1 MKCNKKEV
9 IVLKDKWIAGA
20 SDVPEPR
27 ALEMTEV
34 SPDTYMNAPFPLSLD
49 AQKRLLELIY
59 NRKSGIIT
67 RQELIDVIYN
77 TTEDSRPGQ
86 IIRSRA

>member
-1 MKCNKKEV
+1 M
-9 IVLKDKWIAGA
+9 LDDKWITNV
-20 SDVPEPR
+20 DEVPEPR
-27 ALEMTEV
+27 SLGT
-34 SPDTYMNAPFPLSLD
+34 PDSDTPPLLPLSLD

-77 TTEDSRPGQ
+77 NTEDCRPSK